1 MSAMCGKLSLS
12 TGVILVGDLTVSQ
25 MVRRQ
30 DAQQLTEEDTY
41 RPSDADGH
49 ADRVGGRYCRRI
61 VDGRRRR

>member
-1 MSAMCGKLSLS
+1 
-12 TGVILVGDLTVSQ
+12 